1 MPKFNPNG
9 KAPVFVKAQP
19 CDFAEKELLLVRQD
33 SFSRDGACL
42 VKAGSE
48 VRFLYVEPDT
58 NGAWSRCLAQAKGR
72 EHFVTLPTAQLW
84 RPAK

>member
-1 MPKFNPNG
+1 MPKCNPNG
-9 KAPVFVKAQP
+9 KARVFIKAAS
-19 CDFAEKELLLVRQD
+19 CDFTANERLEVRQD
-33 SFSRDGACL
+33 AFTRGGEYL

-84 RPAK
+84 RPAR